1 MKVALTTA
9 LLALTIAPVFGQSES
24 APAAG
29 AYALTVNYDR
39 PGLNVPHWQI
49 KITPHSPAEYTG
61 KPLKGT
67 DPGIVFFA
75 LSRQGS
81 DRLGDLMARSHD
93 LQPCESKTKGLANM
107 GQKSVEYAPVGGTA
121 VQCSY
126 NYTENKPLSE
136 ALDYVLGIVDTVQ
149 TGTELER
156 LHRYDRLG
164 LDAAMIQLL
173 ADAKAGHAVEL
184 GAIRPT
190 LQSLT
195 ADVLLLDRVRAHA
208 QQLLD
213 MAEPDKGT
221 LQSKE

>member
-1 MKVALTTA
+1 MKVALTVA
-9 LLALTIAPVFGQSES
+9 LLALSIAPIYGQGES
-24 APAAG
+24 APATG

-49 KITPHSPAEYTG
+49 KITPHFPAEYTG
-61 KPLKGT
+61 KPMKGV

-75 LSRQGS
+75 LSDAGS
-81 DRLGDLMARSHD
+81 AKLGDLLARSHD

-121 VQCSY
+121 VKCSY

-136 ALDYVLGIVDTVQ
+136 AMDYMLGIVDTVQ

-190 LQSLT
+190 LQTLI
-195 ADVLLLDRVRAHA
+195 ADVALLDRVRAHA

-213 MAEPDKGT
+213 MADPKNPT
-221 LQSKE
+221 Q